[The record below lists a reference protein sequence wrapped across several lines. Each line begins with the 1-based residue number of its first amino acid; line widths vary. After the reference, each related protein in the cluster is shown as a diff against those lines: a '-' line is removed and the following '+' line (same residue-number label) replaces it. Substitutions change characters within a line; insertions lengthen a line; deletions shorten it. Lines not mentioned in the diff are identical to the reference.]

1 MQEREQIIQA
11 YVEAYN
17 QFDVEG
23 MLAHLDENVQFKN
36 IANGEVN
43 LHLEGKEAIR
53 QQAEQSKGYFS
64 ERCQTITSFKHEND
78 LCEIEV
84 DYEAVLAMD
93 LPMGLKK
100 DDRIQLEGRSIFQF
114 KNDKIIALTDIS

>member
-1 MQEREQIIQA
+1 MQEREQMIQA

-17 QFDVEG
+17 RFDVEG
-23 MLAHLDENVQFKN
+23 MLVHLDENIQFEN
-36 IANGEVN
+36 ISNGEVT
-43 LHLEGKEAIR
+43 LSLIGKEAIR

-64 ERCQTITSFKHEND
+64 ERCQTITSFKHENN

-84 DYEAVLAMD
+84 DYEAVLDID

-100 DDRIQLEGRSIFQF
+100 GDRIQLEGRSVFQF
-114 KNDKIIALTDIS
+114 ENDKIIALTDIS

>member
-1 MQEREQIIQA
+1 MQEREQMIQA

-17 QFDVEG
+17 RFDVEG
-23 MLAHLDENVQFKN
+23 MLVHLDENIQFEN
-36 IANGEVN
+36 ISNGEVT
-43 LHLEGKEAIR
+43 LSLIGKEAIR

-64 ERCQTITSFKHEND
+64 ERCQTITSFKHENN

-84 DYEAVLAMD
+84 DYEAVLDID

-100 DDRIQLEGRSIFQF
+100 GDRIQLDGRSVFQF
-114 KNDKIIALTDIS
+114 ENNKIIALTDIS

>member
-1 MQEREQIIQA
+1 MQEREQMIQA

-17 QFDVEG
+17 RFDVEG
-23 MLAHLDENVQFKN
+23 MLVHLDENIQFEN
-36 IANGEVN
+36 ISNGEVT
-43 LHLEGKEAIR
+43 LSLIGKEAIR

-64 ERCQTITSFKHEND
+64 ERCQTITSFKHENN

-84 DYEAVLAMD
+84 DYEAVLDID

-100 DDRIQLEGRSIFQF
+100 GDRIQLDGRSVFQF
-114 KNDKIIALTDIS
+114 ENDKIIALTDIS

>member
-1 MQEREQIIQA
+1 MQEREQMIQA

-17 QFDVEG
+17 RFDAEG
-23 MLAHLDENVQFKN
+23 MLVHLDENIQFEN
-36 IANGEVN
+36 ISNGEVT
-43 LHLEGKEAIR
+43 LSLIGKEAIR

-64 ERCQTITSFKHEND
+64 ERCQTITSFKHENN

-84 DYEAVLAMD
+84 DYEAVLDID

-100 DDRIQLEGRSIFQF
+100 GDRIQLDGRSVFQF
-114 KNDKIIALTDIS
+114 ENDKIIALTDIS